1 MILSGKCIDLSN
13 LCSRCSIVLIGDYSL
28 NFKSYE
34 CIVYMYA
41 TNLVELSSRYCKDC
55 VSPYQAQEEAF
66 CPECRG
72 AFDPQDLRRAVDLEH
87 AMRSVQVSCPWC
99 GQVVSMKTPQSL
111 PLQAPN
117 TLFPPFLESTV
128 CCLYLKINECVM

>member
-1 MILSGKCIDLSN
+1 MMILSGKYIDLSN

-41 TNLVELSSRYCKDC
+41 TNLELSSRYCKDC

-72 AFDPQDLRRAVDLEH
+72 AFDPHDLRRAVDLEH

-111 PLQAPN
+111 PLQ
-117 TLFPPFLESTV
+117 ESTV
-128 CCLYLKINECVM
+128 CSLYLQINECVM